1 MRMLE
6 GIYPATVT
14 PFGDDGMFSPQLMA
28 KIIRYQLDTNRAHY
42 PHIELTSDSW

>member
-28 KIIRYQLDTNRAHY
+28 KIIRYQLDAGVDGFFLCGGTG
-42 PHIELTSDSW
+42 EG